1 MLLTLYW
8 EMKANHLI
16 EERPYV
22 PHAAS
27 PSTSIKRFGRQKRRH
42 VDLFYNPGNNADLLT
57 VPRSAAIPIR

>member
-42 VDLFYNPGNNADLLT
+42 VDLFYNPGIMQAITYDGA
-57 VPRSAAIPIR
+57 AAIPIR